1 MTSILVADVGATN
14 ARFGTV
20 DLANSS
26 HRESPYLAGAQHK
39 LKCSDYADIASMIR
53 AYGKI
58 SGQPLPPYAC
68 LAVAGPIQ
76 QGRVQMTNLSWE
88 FGIDELRRELGMKA
102 LDVINDFAALAYA
115 TPHLGDGLI
124 KTLRAGSADP
134 EAPILCLGPGT
145 GLGMALLVPVGSG
158 WKIVPT
164 EGGHCNFAPGDA
176 QEIAILQ
183 YWLERQDQVAVEDL
197 MSGRGLVRIYQALA
211 SLAGQAAQAYEP
223 ADVSRKGQSGEDPF
237 CRKALEQ
244 FFAML
249 GSTVG
254 DRVLSSGAQGGVF
267 IGGGIV
273 TKLSDYLPKT
283 DFLKRYG
290 QKGIMSSYVDHI
302 PLNMIVDDS
311 AALVGTAA
319 WLIDQVPELTRQLPD
334 TCQERVRG
342 G

>member
-1 MTSILVADVGATN
+1 MSLILVADIGGTN

-26 HRESPYLAGAQHK
+26 DGKSHYLAGAQHK
-39 LKCSDYADIASMIR
+39 LRCADYPDIASMIR
-53 AYGKI
+53 AYGDV

-68 LAVAGPIQ
+68 LAIAGPIQ
-76 QGRVQMTNLSWE
+76 QGRVKMTNLSWE

-115 TPHLGDGLI
+115 TPHLGEGLI
-124 KTLRAGSADP
+124 KTLRAGEAHP
-134 EAPILCLGPGT
+134 EAPLLCLGPGT
-145 GLGMALLVPVGSG
+145 GFGMASLVPTSSG

-164 EGGHCNFAPGDA
+164 EGGHCNFAPGNA

-183 YWLERQDQVAVEDL
+183 YWLERQDHVSVENL
-197 MSGRGLVRIYQALA
+197 MSGQGLVRIYQALA
-211 SLAGQAAQAYEP
+211 SLAGQPAQDYEP
-223 ADVSRKGQSGEDPF
+223 VDVSLKGQSGEDPL
-237 CRKALEQ
+237 CRQALDQ
-244 FFAML
+244 FFAIL

-254 DRVLSSGAQGGVF
+254 DRALTSGAQGGVF

-290 QKGIMSSYVDHI
+290 EKGPMSGYVEHI
-302 PLNMIVDDS
+302 PLSMIVEDS

-319 WLIDQVPELTRQLPD
+319 WLIDQVPELT
-334 TCQERVRG
+334 QEVQNL
-342 G
+342 

>member
-1 MTSILVADVGATN
+1 MILVADIGATN

-26 HRESPYLAGAQHK
+26 DRESHYQAGAQHK
-39 LKCSDYADIASMIR
+39 LKCAEYPDIASMVR
-53 AYGKI
+53 AYAEV
-58 SGQPLPPYAC
+58 SGQLLPSYAC

-115 TPHLGDGLI
+115 TPHLGEGLI
-124 KTLRAGSADP
+124 KTLRAGRADP

-145 GLGMALLVPVGSG
+145 GLGMASLVPVGSG

-197 MSGRGLVRIYQALA
+197 MSGQGLVRIYQALA
-211 SLAGQAAQAYEP
+211 RLAGQAAQTYEP
-223 ADVSRKGQSGEDPF
+223 ADVSLKGQSGEDPL
-237 CRKALEQ
+237 CRKALDQ

-290 QKGIMSSYVDHI
+290 QKGIMSCYVEPI

-311 AALVGTAA
+311 AALVGAAA
-319 WLIDQVPELTRQLPD
+319 WLIDQVPELTWQLPD
-334 TCQERVRG
+334 TCQERFRG